1 MSSSDN
7 SISKLEDSSNLESKH
22 EDESHSEA
30 ESQNSSQ
37 SSDEDDDHIDITLR
51 EDIPEQ
57 LRPQVD
63 RLKALR
69 ARLAG
74 SSQSNKRDIYKEHQR
89 KHENPGEQRRQERK
103 RREAL
108 IMKAKEEHSGA
119 DYERSRFWD
128 YSIEQVENYEEK
140 KRKREENR
148 ERGFTD
154 YAQINQRKYERDVAK
169 LKPDLAAYQRDK
181 AESSTGKALEIS
193 EPHKPDTRGLE
204 KLVKSVEDQQKR
216 RATLHKPSVEK
227 EGEDVSYI
235 NQRNARFN
243 RKMNRAYDKYTKEIR
258 DSFER
263 GTAL

>member
-1 MSSSDN
+1 MASSDGN
-7 SISKLEDSSNLESKH
+7 ICKVEGDSKLDINDEHESR
-22 EDESHSEA
+22 SEA

-51 EDIPEQ
+51 DDIPEQ
-57 LRPQVD
+57 LLPQVD
-63 RLKALR
+63 RLRALR
-69 ARLAG
+69 ARLAK
-74 SSQSNKRDIYKEHQR
+74 SSQDNKREIYKEHQR
-89 KHENPGEQRRQERK
+89 QHENPGEQRRQERK

-108 IMKAKEEHSGA
+108 IMKAKEEHSGS

-140 KRKREENR
+140 KRKREVNR

-154 YAQINQRKYERDVAK
+154 YTQVNQRKYERDVAK
-169 LKPDLAAYQRDK
+169 LKPDLTAYQRGK
-181 AESSTGKALEIS
+181 AESSTGQIPESS
-193 EPHKPDTRGLE
+193 EPHKPDSRSLD
-204 KLVKSVEDQQKR
+204 KLARSVEDQQNR
-216 RATLHKPSVEK
+216 RATLHKASVEK